1 MLDLAKIEAR
11 KMDLTLTPL
20 ALSPFLHQI
29 IGIIRERAEAK
40 DLALTYQTRSP
51 LPDGVLADEKR
62 LRQVLLNLLGNAI
75 RFTDRGSVCLMVE
88 VIDQTEVEAGEPE
101 ATLRFTVKDT
111 GVGMASEQLD
121 RIFLPFEQVSRVGP
135 RAEGVGLGLAI
146 SQHIVHLMGSQL
158 QVKST
163 PGQGST
169 FWFDVTMSVPSTTEQ
184 VEPPATQAIVGYEGP
199 RRRVLVVDDKDYN
212 RRVLVDMLEP
222 LGFTVYT
229 ANDGQQ
235 AVDKASQLSPD
246 VIMMDLVMPGKTGL
260 EAAQEMRQRPEFKN
274 VVIVAVSASV
284 LNVDREKSL
293 MAGCDAFLPK
303 PIRMENLLDV
313 LVAHL
318 KLTWIFAKEESSSEG
333 PLVAPPIADLV
344 ALHRAAESGRIW
356 DIREQARRLIEQN
369 ETYVPFATRLQEL
382 ARSFDNDQIV
392 TFIEQFIKEED

>member
-1 MLDLAKIEAR
+1 
-11 KMDLTLTPL
+11 
-20 ALSPFLHQI
+20 
-29 IGIIRERAEAK
+29 
-40 DLALTYQTRSP
+40 
-51 LPDGVLADEKR
+51 
-62 LRQVLLNLLGNAI
+62 
-75 RFTDRGSVCLMVE
+75 
-88 VIDQTEVEAGEPE
+88 
-101 ATLRFTVKDT
+101 
-111 GVGMASEQLD
+111 
-121 RIFLPFEQVSRVGP
+121 
-135 RAEGVGLGLAI
+135 
-146 SQHIVHLMGSQL
+146 
-158 QVKST
+158 
-163 PGQGST
+163 
-169 FWFDVTMSVPSTTEQ
+169 
-184 VEPPATQAIVGYEGP
+184 
-199 RRRVLVVDDKDYN
+199 
-212 RRVLVDMLEP
+212 MLEP

-235 AVDKASQLSPD
+235 AVDKASQLSAD

-260 EAAQEMRQRPEFKN
+260 EAAQEIRQRPEFKN

-284 LNVDREKSL
+284 LSVDREKSL

-356 DIREQARRLIEQN
+356 DIREQARRLVEQN

-392 TFIEQFIKEED
+392 TFIEQFIKKED